1 MFSVIVNYL
10 LQLKH
15 NIILTK
21 CTPVTA
27 VKINKY
33 IIMNFVK

>member
-1 MFSVIVNYL
+1 MFSVFVNYL
-10 LQLKH
+10 VQLKH
-15 NIILTK
+15 KIILTK
-21 CTPVTA
+21 CTPVFA